1 VLTYE
6 RTINTFR
13 FKDVPGFQ
21 MGTAYSVRVAYQYNN
36 VWYPY
41 GESCIITTAGTA
53 PTAKAEQEKEV
64 PVTTPIFSVKGYPNP
79 YNAYFV
85 LSLETPSESKVGVR
99 VFDMAGRLIE
109 EKEIEPASLESL
121 QLGAN
126 WPLGVYNI
134 IVTQEAQVKTI
145 KMVKNE

>member
-1 VLTYE
+1 TVLTYE

-41 GESCIITTAGTA
+41 GQSCIITTAAGATVRV
-53 PTAKAEQEKEV
+53 EQEKEV
-64 PVTTPIFSVKGYPNP
+64 AVSAPIFSVKGYPNP

-99 VFDMAGRLIE
+99 VFDMAGKLIE
-109 EKEIEPASLESL
+109 EKEVEPAMLKNL
-121 QLGAN
+121 PLGAN

-134 IVTQEAQVKTI
+134 IVTQDSQVKTI